1 MVEERTRVTQQA
13 GVLGLA
19 FVVLFVAGFVVGGDT
34 PAYDAPDQEWT
45 DWFDDSGNRSLYVVG
60 SFLIVLASLAL
71 LSFAV
76 LVSTLLRDRGSD
88 RGPWAS
94 LALASGTATA
104 TFIILAALI
113 TGAMAA
119 ALTLAP
125 DFDQVPSADVLK
137 AIEQVGFGILLVG
150 GGWTAAVFVAT
161 VSAAARGTGLLA
173 GWLVTT
179 GFVVAAVLILSF
191 LFLPFFLF
199 HLWVLVV
206 SILLLRSPRAAG
218 AGSPATA

>member
-1 MVEERTRVTQQA
+1 MVEERSRITQQA

-19 FVVLFVAGFVVGGDT
+19 FVILFVVGFAVGGAT

-45 DWFDDSGNRSLYVVG
+45 DWFDDSGNRSLYLVG
-60 SFLIVLASLAL
+60 IFLIVLASLAL

-76 LVSTLLRDRGSD
+76 LISTLLRDRGSD
-88 RGPWAS
+88 RGTWAP
-94 LALASGTATA
+94 LALASGTAA
-104 TFIILAALI
+104 AIFIILAALI
-113 TGAMAA
+113 TGAIAS

-150 GGWTAAVFVAT
+150 GGWTAAMFVAT
-161 VSAAARGTGLLA
+161 VSAAARGTGVLP

-179 GFVVAAVLILSF
+179 GFVVAALLLLSF
-191 LFLPFFLF
+191 FFLPFFLF
-199 HLWVLVV
+199 PLWMLVV
-206 SILLLRSPRAAG
+206 SVILLRSPRPAG
-218 AGSPATA
+218 TGSPATA